1 MSRSDQGILHLAATA
16 VVGLLVTGAASAA
29 PSYRIEPLGKGHGIK
44 PKTATAVNDNGQAV
58 GVGNDTVTREKVI
71 FISKPGQ
78 KTNFLE
84 QSRAVPYPG
93 EPDVNNSGTVIG
105 RYRRNGVDY
114 GGQWSSDGTLTDLGT
129 LVGCSDPQG
138 AYPKSINNAGDLAI
152 SVDCHIGGVRTLGGF
167 FIHSGV
173 ATMLPGLGGEG
184 SYGNALNGV
193 GQITGS
199 SAGPT
204 GVQQA
209 FIWKAGQAIQSLVPT
224 GQESYGYAINDLGHV
239 VGMKVNNLKWTP
251 FLHDGVA
258 LRELPKCD
266 GKDIW
271 PDAITNDGLIV
282 GHTYDVWT
290 PRHTALIRNGTC
302 TLLSS
307 LLDGSGAGWT
317 ETIAYDVNEAGVIVG
332 AGKYN
337 GGRRA
342 FIATPLSR

>member
-1 MSRSDQGILHLAATA
+1 MSRSDPGIRQLAAAA

-29 PSYRIEPLGKGHGIK
+29 PSYRIEPIGKGHGIK
-44 PKTATAVNDNGQAV
+44 PKTATAVNDNGQVV

-71 FISKPGQ
+71 FVSKPGQ
-78 KTNFLE
+78 KTNLLE

-93 EPDVNNSGTVIG
+93 EPDVNNSGTVVG
-105 RYRRNGVDY
+105 RYRRDGVDR
-114 GGQWSSDGTLTDLGT
+114 GGQWSSDGTLTDLGA
-129 LVGCSDPQG
+129 LVGCSDPQDV
-138 AYPKSINNAGDLAI
+138 YPQSINNAGDLALY
-152 SVDCHIGGVRTLGGF
+152 VDCHIGGVRKMGGF
-167 FIHSGV
+167 FMHAGV
-173 ATMLPGLGGEG
+173 ATMLPNLGSGAT
-184 SYGNALNGV
+184 YANALNGV

-199 SAGPT
+199 SGGPT

-209 FIWKAGQAIQSLVPT
+209 FIWKAGQPMQSLVPT
-224 GQESYGYAINDLGHV
+224 GQESYGYAVNDLGHV
-239 VGMKVNNLKWTP
+239 VGMKVNNLVWTS

-258 LRELPKCD
+258 LRELPRCD

-282 GHTYDVWT
+282 GHTHDVWT

-307 LLDGSGAGWT
+307 LLDGSGTGWT